1 MLNNVKVNLKILL
14 EILQKKEILLN
25 EIYNITINQNTVIT
39 SEKVNM
45 VMFEEM
51 IKEKRIRIDDIND
64 MDEKFQNIFDNIKKD
79 IARYKENYIEAIRE
93 LKKLINENI
102 NLKMKIELQE
112 EKNRKVLEKNN
123 S

>member
-93 LKKLINENI
+93 LKKFINENI